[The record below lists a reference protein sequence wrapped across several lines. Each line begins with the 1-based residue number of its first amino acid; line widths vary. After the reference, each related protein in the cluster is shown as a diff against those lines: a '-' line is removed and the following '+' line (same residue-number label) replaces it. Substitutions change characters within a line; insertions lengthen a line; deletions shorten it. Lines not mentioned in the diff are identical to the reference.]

1 MQIFLTQQNGMRNS
15 ILLKSMVL
23 RYGRPERE
31 ANSSQARTH
40 IIEPAIISSQLFS
53 AESEQLV
60 CYKKLDVSE

>member
-1 MQIFLTQQNGMRNS
+1 MM
-15 ILLKSMVL
+15 L

-31 ANSSQARTH
+31 ANSSQVRTH
-40 IIEPAIISSQLFS
+40 ISEPAILSSQLLS